1 MKVLYK
7 NTKNRILKV
16 LIDNDE
22 DLWAIYKI
30 LKKGDIVR
38 AHTYRKDDSISDKLR
53 PDKMERIRVF
63 LGIQVDS
70 FEFSEYTYLRVKGII
85 REGIDVGKYHTLSIE
100 VGDTIE
106 IEKNKW
112 DMAIDRILS
121 YAEEEKNQE
130 KVLFVSIDST
140 EAVIA
145 IVNGFKVSE
154 IGTVENTNSTKDN
167 NSNLFDD
174 SFFKKI
180 HEIIKRH
187 GVRVIALVGPGF
199 FKEVFYNWLKEADYG
214 TSQKCHVFRSSMS
227 GISGVYEVIRSG
239 NIASILKDMHFYK
252 EEEYIDTLMKEISK
266 EGLYSYG
273 FQDIDKALDMN
284 AVSVLLVVEDII
296 HDEKVEKMIDKAER
310 QGADLF
316 IFRNNTESGKKLK
329 SLGSIAALL
338 RFKV

>member
-7 NTKNRILKV
+7 NTKNKIVKV

-22 DLWAIYKI
+22 DLWAIYRI

-38 AHTYRKDDSISDKLR
+38 AHTYRKEDSSSDKLR
-53 PDKMERIRVF
+53 PDKVERIKVF
-63 LGIQVDS
+63 LGISVDS
-70 FEFSEYTYLRVKGII
+70 FEFNEYTYLRVKGII

-112 DMAIDRILS
+112 DFAINKILS

-130 KVLFVSIDST
+130 KVLFVSLDST

-154 IGTVENTNSTKDN
+154 IGEVDNANSTKEDN
-167 NSNLFDD
+167 NKLFDD

-180 HEIIKRH
+180 YEIIKRH
-187 GVRVIALVGPGF
+187 EVKVIALIGPGF
-199 FKEVFYNWLKEADYG
+199 FKEVFYNWLKETDYE
-214 TSQKCHVFRSSMS
+214 TSKKCHIFRSSMS
-227 GISGVYEVIRSG
+227 GISGIYEVIRNG
-239 NIASILKDMHFYK
+239 NIASIINEMHFYK
-252 EEEYIDTLMKEISK
+252 EEEYIDALMKEIAK

-284 AVSVLLVVEDII
+284 AVSVLLVVEDVI
-296 HDEKVEKMIDKAER
+296 HDEKVEKIIDKAEK

-338 RFKV
+338 RFKF